1 MLNSFT
7 KKVKNLI
14 FSSNETDNTLKIDR
28 KRKRPN
34 DDSDDRDDDGLLV
47 KKVKLQQKN
56 SSIFGGLFSAST
68 VQTMSDWV
76 QKKTPNLFHWNSN
89 NHQPVKHKP
98 PGATP
103 HSGNHQGNGFG
114 KNGSTQLEGDDRYDS
129 HRTFGRVDAP
139 IAYRQGTW
147 PVYDPVTR
155 QPDPLS
161 RAPLRPGSTENRPVQ
176 TDYPS
181 GMKAA
186 LTSSHSQNKLLR
198 TRNPHMFTAKESV
211 RLDEKARYQQLLQKF
226 TTVQLPLENKETEGS
241 KKQVRVPELP
251 RFYFRKND
259 SILSSTVGQD
269 REDPSEN
276 RLADRVRQEDSK
288 GRQKEGRQKTQETS
302 RFKVQPTQ
310 KSTPRPLSNGTHS
323 PGDDSM
329 IHITDI
335 SAIPKVQPDS
345 TRKALP
351 VAGVIDLTDDDCEK
365 ERNAKGLPQN
375 KLKFPTDDYR
385 SSQFLSDVWIKNM
398 MTTYNC
404 KARERDRQVAEA
416 EIKAKV
422 FDEKRQQDELELEKK
437 IRVNLKIYQREPVVI
452 EEPEISEPE
461 DEVEVVEE
469 EEERLPELTVEMDRK
484 VSTCLSRSANPEEVL
499 VDKFRLQITRRDIHT
514 LAGLNW
520 LNDEVI
526 NFYMNLLMERGEADN
541 KPSVYA
547 FNTFFYPK
555 VTSSGHSA
563 VRRWTRRVD
572 VLGMDYIII
581 PVHLG
586 MHWCLA
592 IIDFKKKQIR
602 YYDSM
607 GGGDRGCL
615 NVLQQYLCDESKD
628 KKKKDF
634 DLTGWTCVAMKDI
647 PQQQNGSDCGMFAC
661 KFAEYVTR
669 EAPISFTQEN
679 MPYFRRRMV
688 YEIVTAKLLQ

>member
-251 RFYFRKND
+251 RKND

-365 ERNAKGLPQN
+365 ERNAKG
-375 KLKFPTDDYR
+375 
-385 SSQFLSDVWIKNM
+385 

-592 IIDFKKKQIR
+592 KKQIR

-634 DLTGWTCVAMKDI
+634 DLTGWTCVAMK
-647 PQQQNGSDCGMFAC
+647 
-661 KFAEYVTR
+661 
-669 EAPISFTQEN
+669 EN